1 VKLFNPI
8 LETKLSA
15 KEKGDL
21 LPFLHVLCSSSFKA
35 LLK

>member
-15 KEKGDL
+15 KEKDDL
-21 LPFLHVLCSSSFKA
+21 LPFLHVL
-35 LLK
+35 